1 MLAVSFE
8 SFLPNTVMYTITTA
22 GYVPFVLNLHASMK
36 RVGIGNHLVVYTS
49 DQEVQRELSSMGLRS
64 ICFGQQ
70 KLPGWGDYATADFAQ
85 IVAYKY
91 AVATEIL
98 LSGSNA
104 LFVDGDIVFL
114 RNPAR
119 HLEMVIDQSSAQM
132 IMQYE
137 SPPVNE
143 YNTGFWFARP
153 HPAVFNLFQ
162 DIQDR
167 LLLYKTFTCDQRCFN
182 AITRNSDRIALQAL
196 DVELFACG
204 NQFLGTLINLN
215 YAVDRSA
222 NPFPFKSAYL
232 LHFNYLVGKE
242 AKVNAIK
249 ECNALF
255 YPELLTG
262 PNAKRSL
269 WSRFS
274 RKVRGAG

>member
-1 MLAVSFE
+1 
-8 SFLPNTVMYTITTA
+8 MYTIATA

-36 RVGIGNHLVVYTS
+36 RVGISNHLVVYTP
-49 DQEVQRELSSMGLRS
+49 DQELQRELSLMGLRS

-70 KLPGWGDYATADFAQ
+70 NLPVWADFATADFVP
-85 IVAYKY
+85 ILAYKY

-104 LFVDGDIVFL
+104 LLVDGDIVFL

-119 HLEMVIDQSSAQM
+119 HLEVVVEQSSAQM

-137 SPPVNE
+137 SPKNV
-143 YNTGFWFARP
+143 YNAGFWFARP
-153 HPAVFNLFQ
+153 HPAVLNLFQ
-162 DIQDR
+162 DIQDK
-167 LLLYKTFTCDQRCFN
+167 LLVYKMFTSDQQCFN
-182 AITRNSDRIALQAL
+182 EITRDSDRIALQAL

-204 NQFLGTLINLN
+204 NQFLGKVTDSIEHI
-215 YAVDRSA
+215 DRSA

-242 AKVNAIK
+242 DKVNAMK
-249 ECNALF
+249 KFNAIF

-262 PNAKRSL
+262 P
-269 WSRFS
+269 
-274 RKVRGAG
+274 

>member
-1 MLAVSFE
+1 MPSVSSE

-22 GYVPFVLNLHASMK
+22 GFVPFVLNLHASMK
-36 RVGIGNHLVVYTS
+36 RIGISNHLVVYTP
-49 DQEVQRELSSMGLRS
+49 DQEMQRELSSMGLRS

-70 KLPGWGDYATADFAQ
+70 DLPVWADFLTAERGP

-98 LSGSNA
+98 LSGRNA

-119 HLEMVIDQSSAQM
+119 HLKMVIDQSSAQM

-137 SPPVNE
+137 SPGNV

-153 HPAVFNLFQ
+153 HPAVLNLFQ
-162 DIQDR
+162 DIQDK
-167 LLLYKTFTCDQRCFN
+167 LLVYKMFTSDQQCFN
-182 AITRNSDRIALQAL
+182 EITRDSDRIVLQAL

-204 NQFLGTLINLN
+204 NQFLGKLADPTQSI
-215 YAVDRSA
+215 DRSA

-232 LHFNYLVGKE
+232 LHFNYLIGKE
-242 AKVNAIK
+242 VKVNAMK
-249 ECNALF
+249 EFNAIF
-255 YPELLTG
+255 YPELLTA
-262 PNAKRSL
+262 PDAKRSL
-269 WSRFS
+269 WSRFR
-274 RKVRGAG
+274 RKVRGVG